1 VEEDREFDELEIFE
15 IEEEGVKK
23 QYELL
28 DKFELEDK
36 VYFVLT
42 PYFEEEEEIDSEF
55 VPEIS
60 IFRQESDNLLTP
72 VVIFGSEDTKV
83 DESLTDEEFDKI
95 YQYLKDSFDF
105 EDIPE

>member
-1 VEEDREFDELEIFE
+1 MEEDREFDELEIFE
-15 IEEEGVKK
+15 IEEEDGVKK

-28 DKFELEDK
+28 DKFELDDK
-36 VYFVLT
+36 LYFVLT
-42 PYFEEEEEIDSEF
+42 PYFEEEVDSEY

-60 IFRQESDNLLTP
+60 IFRQENDNFLTP

-95 YQYLKDSFDF
+95 YQYLKESFDF
-105 EDIPE
+105 EDISE

>member
-1 VEEDREFDELEIFE
+1 MEEDREFDELEIFE
-15 IEEEGVKK
+15 IEEEEGVKK

-28 DKFELEDK
+28 DKFELDDK
-36 VYFVLT
+36 LYFVLT
-42 PYFEEEEEIDSEF
+42 PYFEEEVDSEY

-60 IFRQESDNLLTP
+60 IFRQESDNFLTP

-95 YQYLKDSFDF
+95 YQYLKESFDF
-105 EDIPE
+105 EDISE